1 MSKKEQTQ
9 APATTPTTTPDA
21 SPSGNGNGT
30 GKGKHT
36 ITAPTRDD
44 LFTQVEQ
51 MQATL
56 TDGQTLSSGAVGR
69 KADGT
74 YILEIEIN

>member
-9 APATTPTTTPDA
+9 TITPTPTPEA

-36 ITAPTRDD
+36 ITASTRDD

-51 MQATL
+51 LQATL

-74 YILEIEIN
+74 YLIEIEIN